1 MTAAPTTTLAVDLGR
16 TGCRAALWRDDDAEP
31 VATASGEGT
40 LGLTGPDGAAAA
52 GKAILAVV
60 VPLLAGQ
67 KPTHVDAVGIGAPG
81 VLIAP
86 AAARE
91 LAGQLRE
98 ALRARTL
105 ALTSDAVTSHAGAL
119 GGAPGVVLAAG
130 TGAVV
135 VAIGPDRQ
143 FQRVDGWGPWFG
155 DDGSG
160 AWLGLAGLR
169 AAAHAHDGR
178 GPATRLREAAW
189 QQFGSPEALAL
200 KLGMDDNPA
209 RVAAAFV
216 PAIVRAAEH
225 ADPVAT
231 ALIHAAA
238 TALAQSALAGAAAL
252 KGVTPVPV
260 AIVGGLTELG
270 AILLDPLHA
279 ALARSAL
286 PVQLR
291 AARGTSLDG
300 ARRLATAGGIHEPWV
315 VRAGA
320 ACVDTT
326 HHPDHITLEPR

>member
-1 MTAAPTTTLAVDLGR
+1 MTETTSTIAVDLGR
-16 TGCRAALWRDDDAEP
+16 TGCRAALWRNGAAEP
-31 VATASGEGT
+31 VATAAGDGT

-60 VPLLAGQ
+60 APLLAEQ
-67 KPTHVDAVGIGAPG
+67 KLAHVDAVGIGAPG

-86 AAARE
+86 TAARE
-91 LAGQLRE
+91 LAEHLRQTLQAQTV
-98 ALRARTL
+98 ALA
-105 ALTSDAVTSHAGAL
+105 SDAVTSHAGAL

-143 FQRVDGWGPWFG
+143 FHRVDGWGPWFG

-178 GPATRLREAAW
+178 GPATRLCEAAW

-200 KLGMDDNPA
+200 KLSMEDNPA
-209 RVAAAFV
+209 RIAAAFV

-225 ADPVAT
+225 ADLVAVD
-231 ALIHAAA
+231 LILAAS
-238 TALAQSALAGAAAL
+238 TALAQSTLAGAAAL
-252 KGVTPVPV
+252 KDVTPVPV

-279 ALARSAL
+279 TLARSAL
-286 PVQLR
+286 PLQVR

-300 ARRLATAGGIHEPWV
+300 ARRLATDGGIHEPWV
-315 VRAGA
+315 VRAGTFPA
-320 ACVDTT
+320 SARQRPPHTAM
-326 HHPDHITLEPR
+326 ESR